1 MAFAESL
8 GMSDEETRLIGCTRW
23 LVDKTASVEAVLAT

>member
-8 GMSDEETRLIGCTRW
+8 GMSAEETRLIGCTRW
-23 LVDKTASVEAVLAT
+23 LVGKTGFTEAVLAT